1 LRRSRVPAYDP
12 IGMFRAAWAW
22 ISLLPLAAAA
32 HAGTVT
38 GKLELPPPPPRPPLE
53 VKGFLDRVENP
64 LAPVKPLAPATRM
77 VVVLEGDEKPVSPP
91 QVVVELLGETFS
103 KKVVAA
109 PAGAEVLI
117 KNVSKTARTLAA
129 AEDPKLVP
137 QGPINPTGP
146 KSFRVTDVG
155 KVYTIGDKDAP
166 HLQLKIVVVNA
177 VRRLPRRDRSLRSR
191 RRAARRLQG
200 EGLVRRRLGPARR
213 RDDHRRREGQDRGQ
227 PQDPGRCVRARREEV
242 RLACSCRRSGSS

>member
-1 LRRSRVPAYDP
+1 MPAYDP
-12 IGMFRAAWAW
+12 IGMFRAAWAC
-22 ISLLPLAAAA
+22 IFLLPLAAAA

-38 GKLELPPPPPRPPLE
+38 GKLELPPPPPRPPLQ

-64 LAPVKPLAPATRM
+64 LAPVKPVAPATQM

-91 QVVVELLGETFS
+91 QVAVELLGETFS

-117 KNVSKTARTLAA
+117 KNVSKTARTLVA

-166 HLQLKIVVVNA
+166 HLRLKIVVVNTQYVGYPDETGRFEVDNVPPGTYK
-177 VRRLPRRDRSLRSR
+177 VRVWYGDGWV
-191 RRAARRLQG
+191 Q
-200 EGLVRRRLGPARR
+200 
-213 RDDHRRREGQDRGQ
+213 RDDEMISVAAKGKTDVNPKIPAGAFA
-227 PQDPGRCVRARREEV
+227 PA
-242 RLACSCRRSGSS
+242 AKK